1 MYGWHNRLEMVNES
15 LVLISSYFLL
25 IYSDG
30 VILKEL
36 LGHYVRDVETE
47 EFFGTF
53 HVTLLLIQVV
63 INFIVIF
70 TINAFDLHHKFKLC
84 LHKRRQKRAIERQN

>member
-70 TINAFDLHHKFKLC
+70 TINAFDIHHKFKLY
-84 LHKRRQKRAIERQN
+84 LHKRRLKRAMERQN